1 MQMTLDFATTSRR
14 KPLVSLCEEDR
25 RFLSVT
31 PVNDLPDSFVV
42 ETRCQRIGCNRN
54 ELMSMRS
61 YDRAR
66 ELAEE
71 RAILASEGWEFIPAY
86 RPNWALIDAIAT
98 RETKERMAAFQEYLK
113 TCNSQ
118 NHTAERLDKSGTGV
132 SASRRRAPNA
142 AGGTARTVADQ

>member
-1 MQMTLDFATTSRR
+1 MQLTMQFAPSTRR
-14 KPLVSLCEEDR
+14 QPLVALCDADREFLASTPIEEIPESL
-25 RFLSVT
+25 LI
-31 PVNDLPDSFVV
+31 
-42 ETRCQRIGCNRN
+42 ETRCQRIGCSRN
-54 ELMSMRS
+54 EMLAMRS

-71 RAILASEGWEFIPAY
+71 RAILASQDWEFIPAY

-113 TCNSQ
+113 TCNSPK
-118 NHTAERLDKSGTGV
+118 HTAERSGKSGAVV
-132 SASRRRAPNA
+132 SASRRRAKPA